1 MNRSRLTG
9 ILAFTINWFGQV
21 ISVCNS
27 SNQVI
32 GQAKTPADVQ
42 ERVFAARRFTG
53 QLTIPLAALI
63 AAQGL

>member
-42 ERVFAARRFTG
+42 R
-53 QLTIPLAALI
+53 
-63 AAQGL
+63 